1 MPSQENEIQAEQPA
15 DIKELRNKIGL
26 LNGYSNIEVE
36 HLYKTYCRSV
46 CAGWLMLS
54 DEIIAS
60 FYKWLKE

>member
-1 MPSQENEIQAEQPA
+1 MSNMTQALTAERPA